1 MQAINGAFNFVFDI
15 LLLEFLGLPKFWG
28 LAFLSILFGLVALLA
43 FKKISNQ
50 KAIRAAKDR
59 IWGHLMEIIL
69 YKDDV
74 RVVATAQFKVM
85 RYNLAY
91 LGHNSIP
98 MIALVIPFVFVVMN
112 LDPRLRYSPIDPGQ
126 EAIVT
131 ATLRENVSFDG
142 LDVALDAP
150 DGVAVEAGPVRAA
163 DARTVDWRVRA
174 DDAGIYELSLRVND
188 ATETKRLVVGESVK
202 MLAPKREG
210 GNPFLE
216 LANPG
221 EPVLAGT
228 SPFEKIAVNY
238 ARGQTI
244 PVFGIDMHWVLV
256 FLLVSLAF
264 GFAIKGALGVEI

>member
-1 MQAINGAFNFVFDI
+1 MQAINGAFNFLFDI

-28 LAFLSILFGLVALLA
+28 LAFLSILFGLVALIV

-59 IWGHLMEIIL
+59 IMGHLMEIIL

-74 RVVATAQFKVM
+74 RVVATAQLKVM

-91 LGHNSIP
+91 LGHNSVP

-112 LDPRLRYSPIDPGQ
+112 LDPRLRYSPIDPGR

-142 LDVALDAP
+142 LDIALSAP
-150 DGVAVEAGPVRAA
+150 EGVDVEAGPVRAPKT
-163 DARTVDWRVRA
+163 RTVDWRVRA
-174 DDAGIYELSLRVND
+174 DEAGIYELSLRAND
-188 ATETKRLVVGESVK
+188 TTETKRLVVGESVK

-221 EPVLAGT
+221 ESLLAGS
-228 SPFEKIAVNY
+228 SPFEKIAVSY

-244 PVFGIDMHWVLV
+244 PIFGIDMHWVLV